1 MTSGPPVTIGAM
13 TAVLAIVA
21 ALLAAGLLIAL
32 LKRNDRAAQRGRSEE
47 SRRLEELVAQATDRL
62 SAKAGEQLQ
71 KTSEHLMQQNRQQ
84 REAEA
89 ETATE
94 SFSRRK
100 QEFESLTKP
109 IEKALKQVE
118 EEVESLAKQ
127 RNETDAVL
135 IDQIKGLGSQTERL
149 GQALRNPKS
158 RGDWGEVQLRRLVE
172 LAGMTEHVDFTL
184 QKEIRGPDTRLRPDM
199 VVLLPGGR
207 RVTVDSKVALDALE
221 DSQAAA
227 TDADR
232 AAALRK
238 LASAIRAQVKSLAS
252 KDYHGQFEAGQS
264 PDFVICHIR
273 VEAALFGALEVEP
286 GLYEEALA
294 LGVVISTP
302 LTLVALLRTIELGW
316 RTEKMALEAK
326 KIAEAGRDLHKRSAV
341 FLNHFARVGKN
352 LDQAVGAYNDAVG
365 SAERNLLP
373 KLRQIEDLGAQSG
386 KSLDE
391 PPRVERS
398 AKPVVAEELQ
408 QIESGDPNGPAVEL
422 PAPAE
427 ADAA

>member
-1 MTSGPPVTIGAM
+1 MSFVLIAIAALALGALV
-13 TAVLAIVA
+13 AVLVLERQRRRDAA
-21 ALLAAGLLIAL
+21 ALP
-32 LKRNDRAAQRGRSEE
+32 DREEE

-71 KTSEHLMQQNRQQ
+71 KTSEHLFRQNKQQ
-84 REAEA
+84 REGEQ
-89 ETATE
+89 ETAVET
-94 SFSRRK
+94 FNRRK

-127 RNETDAVL
+127 RTETDAVL
-135 IDQIKGLGSQTERL
+135 IDQIKGLGNQTERL

-172 LAGMTEHVDFTL
+172 LAGMTEHVDFDL
-184 QKEIRGPDTRLRPDM
+184 QKEIRGPDARLRPDM
-199 VVLLPGGR
+199 VVLMPGER

-221 DSQAAA
+221 DSQQAES
-227 TDADR
+227 DADR
-232 AAALRK
+232 TASLRK

-316 RTEKMALEAK
+316 RTERMAVEAK

-341 FLNHFARVGKN
+341 FLNHFGRVGKN
-352 LDQAVGAYNDAVG
+352 LDQALGAYNDAVS

-373 KLRQIEDLGAQSG
+373 KLRHIEELGAESG
-386 KSLDE
+386 KSLEE
-391 PPRVERS
+391 PPRIERQ
-398 AKPVVAEELQ
+398 AKPIVAEELR
-408 QIESGDPNGPAVEL
+408 ELEEGSDLAGPAVEL
-422 PAPAE
+422 PEAE
-427 ADAA
+427 PEAA

>member
-1 MTSGPPVTIGAM
+1 MSSILIAIAALAIGALV
-13 TAVLAIVA
+13 TVLAFERRRREDVA
-21 ALLAAGLLIAL
+21 SLP
-32 LKRNDRAAQRGRSEE
+32 DREEE
-47 SRRLEELVAQATDRL
+47 SKRLEELVARATAQL
-62 SAKAGEQLQ
+62 SATAGQELQ
-71 KTSEHLMQQNRQQ
+71 KTSEHLMQVNKQQ
-84 REAEA
+84 RGAEQ
-89 ETATE
+89 ETAAE
-94 SFSRRK
+94 SFNRRK

-118 EEVESLAKQ
+118 GEVESLAKQ
-127 RNETDAVL
+127 RTETDAVL
-135 IDQIKGLGSQTERL
+135 MDQIKGLGDQTERL

-172 LAGMTEHVDFTL
+172 LAGMTEHVDFDL
-184 QKEIRGPDTRLRPDM
+184 QKEIRGSETRLRPDM

-207 RVTVDSKVALDALE
+207 RVIVDSKVALDALE
-221 DSQAAA
+221 DSQQAES
-227 TDADR
+227 DADR
-232 AAALRK
+232 SASLRK

-316 RTEKMALEAK
+316 RTERMAVEAK

-341 FLNHFARVGKN
+341 FLAHFGRVGKN

-373 KLRQIEDLGAQSG
+373 KLRQIEVLGAESG

-398 AKPVVAEELQ
+398 AKPIVAEELLE
-408 QIESGDPNGPAVEL
+408 IEATGNSEGPAVER
-422 PAPAE
+422 PAAARPE
-427 ADAA
+427 AA

>member
-1 MTSGPPVTIGAM
+1 MTV
-13 TAVLAIVA
+13 VLAIAVL
-21 ALLAAGLLIAL
+21 LLAAVLLYVL
-32 LKRNDRAAQRGRSEE
+32 LARRDRARPHDPIEE
-47 SRRLEELVAQATDRL
+47 SRRLEELMAHATDRL
-62 SAKAGEQLQ
+62 AAQAGEQLQ
-71 KTSEHLMQQNRQQ
+71 KTTEQFAQQNKRQ
-84 REAEA
+84 RETEQ
-89 ETATE
+89 ETAAE
-94 SFSRRK
+94 SFNRRR

-118 EEVESLAKQ
+118 NEVESLAKQ
-127 RNETDAVL
+127 RTETDAVL

-158 RGDWGEVQLRRLVE
+158 RGDWGEIQLRRLVE
-172 LAGMTEHVDFTL
+172 LAGMTEHVDFDL
-184 QKEIRGPDTRLRPDM
+184 QKEIRGADARLRPDM
-199 VVLLPGGR
+199 VVLLPGER

-221 DSQAAA
+221 DSQTAEAE
-227 TDADR
+227 ADR
-232 AAALRK
+232 IAALKK
-238 LASAIRAQVKSLAS
+238 LASAIKTQVRSLAS

-286 GLYEEALA
+286 GLYEESLA

-316 RTEKMALEAK
+316 RTEKMAAEAQ

-341 FLNHFARVGKN
+341 FLGHFGRIGKN
-352 LDQAVGAYNDAVG
+352 LDQAAGAYNDAVG

-373 KLRQIEDLGAQSG
+373 KLRQIEELGAESG

-391 PPRVERS
+391 PPRVERQ
-398 AKPVVAEELQ
+398 AKPIVAEELRE
-408 QIESGDPNGPAVEL
+408 IEAGGDPDGPAVEQ
-422 PAPAE
+422 AE
-427 ADAA
+427 AGEPEAA

>member
-1 MTSGPPVTIGAM
+1 MTVA
-13 TAVLAIVA
+13 LAIAV
-21 ALLAAGLLIAL
+21 ALLAAGLIYVVLS
-32 LKRNDRAAQRGRSEE
+32 QRREHELPDHEAE

-71 KTSEHLMQQNRQQ
+71 KTSEHLAQQNKRQ
-84 REAEA
+84 REAEQ
-89 ETATE
+89 ETDAE
-94 SFSRRK
+94 SFNRRK

-118 EEVESLAKQ
+118 DEVESLAKQ
-127 RNETDAVL
+127 RSETDAVL
-135 IDQIKGLGSQTERL
+135 IDQIKGLGGQTERL

-172 LAGMTEHVDFTL
+172 LAGMTEHIDFDL
-184 QKEIRGPDTRLRPDM
+184 QKGIQGADGRLIPDM
-199 VVLLPGGR
+199 VVHMSGDR

-221 DSQAAA
+221 DSQTAES
-227 TDADR
+227 DAERSD
-232 AAALRK
+232 ALRK

-252 KDYHGQFEAGQS
+252 KDYHGQFDPGQS

-316 RTEKMALEAK
+316 RTEKMAGEAQ

-341 FLNHFARVGKN
+341 FLDHFSRVGERLTK
-352 LDQAVGAYNDAVG
+352 AVDAYDSAVG
-365 SAERNLLP
+365 SAERNVLP
-373 KLRQIEDLGAQSG
+373 KLRQIEELGAASA
-386 KSLDE
+386 KTIEE
-391 PPRVERS
+391 PTRIERS
-398 AKPVVAEELQ
+398 TKPVVAEELRAL
-408 QIESGDPNGPAVEL
+408 EGGDPEGPAVGL
-422 PAPAE
+422 PAAESGPA
-427 ADAA
+427 

>member
-1 MTSGPPVTIGAM
+1 MSV
-13 TAVLAIVA
+13 VLIAIVA
-21 ALLAAGLLIAL
+21 LVVGALAAMLAL
-32 LKRNDRAAQRGRSEE
+32 ERRRRIDGGSLPDREGESE
-47 SRRLEELVAQATDRL
+47 RLEELVAQATHKL
-62 SAKAGEQLQ
+62 SAKAGEELQ
-71 KTSEHLMQQNRQQ
+71 KTTEHFMRQNKRQ
-84 REAEA
+84 REMERESAD
-89 ETATE
+89 E
-94 SFSRRK
+94 SFARRK
-100 QEFESLTKP
+100 QELESLTKP
-109 IEKALKQVE
+109 IKDALKHVE
-118 EEVESLAKQ
+118 DEVEALAKH
-127 RNETDAVL
+127 RAETDAVL
-135 IDQIKGLGSQTERL
+135 INQIKGLGDQTERL

-172 LAGMTEHVDFTL
+172 LAGMTEHVDFEL
-184 QKEIRGPDTRLRPDM
+184 QKEIRGADSRLRPDM
-199 VVLLPGGR
+199 IVSMPGER

-221 DSQAAA
+221 DSQQAES
-227 TDADR
+227 DVDR
-232 AAALRK
+232 LAALRR

-273 VEAALFGALEVEP
+273 VEADLFGALEVEP

-316 RTEKMALEAK
+316 RTEKMAAEAQ

-341 FLNHFARVGKN
+341 FLNHFGRVGKN
-352 LDQAVGAYNDAVG
+352 LDQAIGAYNDAVG

-373 KLRQIEDLGAQSG
+373 KLRHIEELGAESG

-391 PPRVERS
+391 PARIERQ

-408 QIESGDPNGPAVEL
+408 ELEAGGDSAVEL
-422 PAPAE
+422 PSRV
-427 ADAA
+427 

>member
-1 MTSGPPVTIGAM
+1 MTIA
-13 TAVLAIVA
+13 LAIAV
-21 ALLAAGLLIAL
+21 ALLAAGLLYVLLARRDGAAL
-32 LKRNDRAAQRGRSEE
+32 PDREEE
-47 SRRLEELVAQATDRL
+47 SRRLEALVAQATDRL
-62 SAKAGEQLQ
+62 SAKAGEELQ
-71 KTSEHLMQQNRQQ
+71 KTSERLMQQNKQQ
-84 REAEA
+84 REQER
-89 ETATE
+89 ETADE
-94 SFSRRK
+94 SFKRRK

-109 IEKALKQVE
+109 IKEALKHVE
-118 EEVESLAKQ
+118 DEVESLAKQ
-127 RNETDAVL
+127 RTETDAVL
-135 IDQIKGLGSQTERL
+135 IDQIRGLGDQTERL

-158 RGDWGEVQLRRLVE
+158 RGDWGEIQLRRLVE
-172 LAGMTEHVDFTL
+172 LAGMTEHVDFDL
-184 QKEIRGPDTRLRPDM
+184 QKEIRGADARLRPDM
-199 VVLLPGGR
+199 VVLMPGER

-221 DSQAAA
+221 DSQSAENE
-227 TDADR
+227 ADR
-232 AAALRK
+232 TASLRK
-238 LASAIRAQVKSLAS
+238 LASAIRTQVKSLAS

-316 RTEKMALEAK
+316 RTERMAAEAQ

-341 FLNHFARVGKN
+341 FLNHVGRVGKN

-373 KLRQIEDLGAQSG
+373 KLRQIEELGAESG

-391 PPRVERS
+391 PARVERG
-398 AKPVVAEELQ
+398 AKPIVAEELRELEAGGDAGGPTVGLPEA
-408 QIESGDPNGPAVEL
+408 ES
-422 PAPAE
+422 E
-427 ADAA
+427 AA

>member
-1 MTSGPPVTIGAM
+1 MTVA
-13 TAVLAIVA
+13 LAIAV
-21 ALLAAGLLIAL
+21 ALLAAGLLYVL
-32 LKRNDRAAQRGRSEE
+32 LARRDQAQPHDPAEE
-47 SRRLEELVAQATDRL
+47 SRRLEEFMARATDRL
-62 SAKAGEQLQ
+62 AAQAGEQLQ
-71 KTSEHLMQQNRQQ
+71 KTTEHFAQQNKRQ
-84 REAEA
+84 REAEQ
-89 ETATE
+89 ETAAE
-94 SFSRRK
+94 SFNRRR

-118 EEVESLAKQ
+118 NEVESLAKQ
-127 RNETDAVL
+127 RTETDAVL

-158 RGDWGEVQLRRLVE
+158 RGDWGEIQLRRLVE
-172 LAGMTEHVDFTL
+172 LAGMTEHVDFDL
-184 QKEIRGPDTRLRPDM
+184 QKEIRGADGRLRPDM
-199 VVLLPGGR
+199 VVLMPGER

-221 DSQAAA
+221 DSQTAEAE
-227 TDADR
+227 ADR
-232 AAALRK
+232 IAALKK
-238 LASAIRAQVKSLAS
+238 LASAIKTQVRSLAS

-286 GLYEEALA
+286 GLYEESLA

-316 RTEKMALEAK
+316 RTEKMAAEAQ

-341 FLNHFARVGKN
+341 FLNHFGRVGKN

-373 KLRQIEDLGAQSG
+373 KMRQIEELGAESG

-391 PPRVERS
+391 PAPVERR
-398 AKPVVAEELQ
+398 AKPIVAEELRE
-408 QIESGDPNGPAVEL
+408 IEAGGDPDGPAVEV
-422 PAPAE
+422 PEAAE
-427 ADAA
+427 PEAA

>member
-1 MTSGPPVTIGAM
+1 MSSV
-13 TAVLAIVA
+13 
-21 ALLAAGLLIAL
+21 LIAVSAL
-32 LKRNDRAAQRGRSEE
+32 AVGALATALVLERRRAQVAPPPDREAE
-47 SRRLEELVAQATDRL
+47 SKRLEELVAQATAQL
-62 SAKAGEQLQ
+62 SASAGQELQ
-71 KTSEHLMQQNRQQ
+71 KTSEHLMRLNKDQ
-84 REAEA
+84 REAER
-89 ETATE
+89 ETAVE
-94 SFSRRK
+94 SFNRRK

-109 IEKALKQVE
+109 IETALKQVGDG
-118 EEVESLAKQ
+118 VESLAKQ
-127 RNETDAVL
+127 RTETDAVL
-135 IDQIKGLGSQTERL
+135 MDQIKGLGDQTERL

-172 LAGMTEHVDFTL
+172 LAGMTEHVDFAL
-184 QKEIRGPDTRLRPDM
+184 QKEIRGPETRLRPDM
-199 VVLLPGGR
+199 VVLMPGGR

-221 DSQAAA
+221 DSQQAES
-227 TDADR
+227 DADR
-232 AAALRK
+232 SASLRK
-238 LASAIRAQVKSLAS
+238 LASAIRAQFKSLAS

-316 RTEKMALEAK
+316 RTEKMAVEAK

-341 FLNHFARVGKN
+341 FLNHFGRVGKN

-373 KLRQIEDLGAQSG
+373 KLRQIEELGAESG
-386 KSLDE
+386 KALDE
-391 PPRVERS
+391 PARVERS
-398 AKPVVAEELQ
+398 AKPIVAEELRE
-408 QIESGDPNGPAVEL
+408 IEAGGDPEGPAVEL
-422 PAPAE
+422 PTAAE
-427 ADAA
+427 SEAA

>member
-1 MTSGPPVTIGAM
+1 MTVA
-13 TAVLAIVA
+13 LAIAVVLLA
-21 ALLAAGLLIAL
+21 VGLLYALLFRREGAGSLP
-32 LKRNDRAAQRGRSEE
+32 DREEE
-47 SRRLEELVAQATDRL
+47 SRRLEELVAQAAAQL
-62 SAKAGEQLQ
+62 SATAGQELRRN
-71 KTSEHLMQQNRQQ
+71 SEHLMKMNKEQ
-84 REAEA
+84 REAEQ
-89 ETATE
+89 ETVAE
-94 SFSRRK
+94 SFNRRK
-100 QEFESLTKP
+100 QEFEALTKP
-109 IEKALKQVE
+109 IETALKQVGDG
-118 EEVESLAKQ
+118 VESLAKQ
-127 RNETDAVL
+127 RTETDAVL
-135 IDQIKGLGSQTERL
+135 IDQIKGLGDQTERL

-172 LAGMTEHVDFTL
+172 LAGMTEHVDFDL
-184 QKEIRGPDTRLRPDM
+184 QKEIRGSDTRLRPDM
-199 VVLLPGGR
+199 VVLMPGGR

-221 DSQAAA
+221 DSQSAES
-227 TDADR
+227 DADR
-232 AAALRK
+232 AAALKK

-316 RTEKMALEAK
+316 RTERMAVEAK

-341 FLNHFARVGKN
+341 FLNHFGRVGKN

-373 KLRQIEDLGAQSG
+373 KLRQIEELGAESG
-386 KSLDE
+386 KSLED
-391 PPRVERS
+391 PARVERQ
-398 AKPVVAEELQ
+398 AKPIVAEELR
-408 QIESGDPNGPAVEL
+408 ELEAGDPEGPAVEL
-422 PAPAE
+422 PE
-427 ADAA
+427 AGRAN

>member
-1 MTSGPPVTIGAM
+1 MTL
-13 TAVLAIVA
+13 VLAIVC
-21 ALLAAGLLIAL
+21 ALLAAGLIYAL
-32 LKRNDRAAQRGRSEE
+32 LARRGELPPLDRGEE

-71 KTSEHLMQQNRQQ
+71 KTSEHLMQRNKQQ
-84 REAEA
+84 REAEM
-89 ETATE
+89 ETAIE
-94 SFSRRK
+94 SFNRRK

-118 EEVESLAKQ
+118 DEVEALSKQ
-127 RNETDAVL
+127 RGEADAVL

-172 LAGMTEHVDFTL
+172 LAGMTEHVDFDL
-184 QKEIRGPDTRLRPDM
+184 QKEIRGSDTRLRPDM
-199 VVLLPGGR
+199 VVRMPGGR
-207 RVTVDSKVALDALE
+207 VVTVDSKVALDALE
-221 DSQAAA
+221 DSQAAEN
-227 TDADR
+227 DADR
-232 AAALRK
+232 SAALRK
-238 LASAIRAQVKSLAS
+238 LAGAIRTQVKSLAS

-316 RTEKMALEAK
+316 RTEKMAVEAK

-352 LDQAVGAYNDAVG
+352 LDQAVNAYNDAVG

-373 KLRQIEDLGAQSG
+373 KLRQIEDLGAESA
-386 KSLDE
+386 KSVDE

-398 AKPVVAEELQ
+398 TKPVVADELRE
-408 QIESGDPNGPAVEL
+408 IEDSDPDGPAAEL
-422 PAPAE
+422 PAAE